1 MAESKSE
8 SKSDSKSDV
17 SFRAS
22 PDSLVDD
29 RISRSPI
36 NTALDA
42 KSDQSLSSGLEYPNS
57 ASKSRHHD
65 VEKLENQTSLD
76 AVFTRNQSEHDPSIV
91 DWDGDED
98 PENPMN
104 WPIGRKIWMS
114 TVAAATTF
122 IVSIASSVWSEDV
135 DVTAKEFGVSREV
148 TILGVSLYVL
158 GFACGQLEKQFRI
171 SKSTLLILLQAP

>member
-1 MAESKSE
+1 MAD

-17 SFRAS
+17 SLRAS
-22 PDSLVDD
+22 LDSLVDE

-36 NTALDA
+36 PTALDA
-42 KSDQSLSSGLEYPNS
+42 KSDQSLSSGLEHPNLP
-57 ASKSRHHD
+57 SKSGHPD
-65 VEKLENQTSLD
+65 VEKLESPTSRD
-76 AVFTRNQSEHDPSIV
+76 AVFASSQDEHDQSIV

-114 TVAAATTF
+114 TVAAGTTF

-158 GFACGQLEKQFRI
+158 GFACGQLDDNPPAHTR
-171 SKSTLLILLQAP
+171 APF